1 MNIRTQDDRLN
12 RISDWELEFPNRWG
26 IPTRVFASGEIPL
39 ERVAVDELES
49 VLRIQ
54 ETVDLLRQKAPLFFG
69 PGTEPAVA
77 EVVLTPD
84 FHKGAG
90 IPIGTVLAARGF
102 AVPQAIGND
111 VNCGMRLMTTG
122 FTVEDVKSRSRKLQD
137 ALRHVFFEG
146 GRDIPMTPRQR
157 EALVRHGLPGLLS
170 TAQDAQA
177 KGIWASLDLRE
188 ELGNLKNMRGGG
200 GYSTDSVFAL
210 RDYISA
216 ATGLSRDSI
225 IGNLGGG
232 NHFAEIQLYAA
243 SSMAKRL
250 MPGDFVRDKWWL

>member
-1 MNIRTQDDRLN
+1 MSIRTQDDRLK
-12 RISDWELEFPNRWG
+12 RINGYELEFPNPWG
-26 IPTRVFASGEIPL
+26 IPTRVFANQEIPL

-54 ETVDLLRQKAPLFFG
+54 ETVELLHKKAPEFLD
-69 PGTEPAVA
+69 ASARVA

-90 IPIGTVLAARGF
+90 IPIGTVLATREF

-111 VNCGMRLMTTG
+111 VNCGMRLMATG
-122 FTVEDVKSRSRKLQD
+122 LDVGQVKAKSRELET

-170 TAQDAQA
+170 TAGETQG
-177 KGIWASLDLRE
+177 KGIWNSLDVRE
-188 ELGNLKNMRGGG
+188 EQKNL
-200 GYSTDSVFAL
+200 
-210 RDYISA
+210 
-216 ATGLSRDSI
+216 
-225 IGNLGGG
+225 
-232 NHFAEIQLYAA
+232 H
-243 SSMAKRL
+243 
-250 MPGDFVRDKWWL
+250 